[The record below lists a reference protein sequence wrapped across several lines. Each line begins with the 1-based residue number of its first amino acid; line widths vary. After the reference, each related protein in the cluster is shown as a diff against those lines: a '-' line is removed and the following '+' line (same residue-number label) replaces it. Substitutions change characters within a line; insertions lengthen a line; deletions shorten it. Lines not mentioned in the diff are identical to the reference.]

1 MLKEKDEIAI
11 LMAAGLGTRMRPLT
25 EQIPKPLVPVM
36 GTPLIET
43 VICALERRGIKRI
56 YVVVGYLKKQYFV
69 IVCSERHSWK
79 FRLFYL

>member
-43 VICALERRGIKRI
+43 VICALERRGIKKNI
-56 YVVVGYLKKQYFV
+56 
-69 IVCSERHSWK
+69 CCCW
-79 FRLFYL
+79 LFKRTIFLIC

>member
-56 YVVVGYLKKQYFV
+56 YVIFFVKELKVMLNKEYLKKTIF
-69 IVCSERHSWK
+69 RHCMQ
-79 FRLFYL
+79 

>member
-43 VICALERRGIKRI
+43 VICALERRGKKKKYFFAFFFKKIRI
-56 YVVVGYLKKQYFV
+56 ICGGHLARRYIQLFV
-69 IVCSERHSWK
+69 K
-79 FRLFYL
+79 